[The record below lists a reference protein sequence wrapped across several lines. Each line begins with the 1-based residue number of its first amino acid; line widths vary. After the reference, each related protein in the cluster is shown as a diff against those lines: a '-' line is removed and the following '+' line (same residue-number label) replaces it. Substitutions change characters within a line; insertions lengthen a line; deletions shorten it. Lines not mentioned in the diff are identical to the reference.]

1 MEKLGKITD
10 DVKEILEKDAAARDS
25 DNVLMYKYLGIIGNR
40 INVDFDR
47 VSVTSFFKNV
57 GKNGIPSLETV
68 GRCRR
73 KLQEKHPELRGS
85 EYVERKRRERE
96 DDFRSYA
103 REV

>member
-1 MEKLGKITD
+1 MTLHKITD
-10 DVKEILEKDAAARDS
+10 DVRDILETDAASRDS
-25 DNVLMYKYLGIIGNR
+25 DNILMYKYLGVIGNR
-40 INVDFDR
+40 MNVDFDR

-85 EYVERKRRERE
+85 EYVDRKRRERE
-96 DDFRSYA
+96 DDFKTYA
-103 REV
+103 REA